1 MYLSSFYLQTLTMWI
16 IFRIPKNT
24 YSFVMKYITLLL
36 IALFTTTVF
45 AKNTPSYAEPDER
58 TLVEHHHYRNVN
70 GRTVHS
76 PAHTKN
82 GKKPAGASAKCRD
95 GSYSFSKHHR
105 GTCSRHHGVAAW
117 YK

>member
-1 MYLSSFYLQTLTMWI
+1 
-16 IFRIPKNT
+16 
-24 YSFVMKYITLLL
+24 MKYITLLL

-45 AKNTPSYAEPDER
+45 AKNVPYANPDEK

-82 GKKPAGASAKCRD
+82 GKRPHGASAKCRD

-105 GTCSRHHGVAAW
+105 GTCSHHHGVAAW